1 MTKQVVNHSETVN
14 LSSQRVWLEGV
25 INARELGGY
34 MNRDGKKI
42 KGGKILR
49 SGQLYAATSQ
59 DKKVLNED
67 YNVGSIIDFRS
78 DFETIPQPDPPIL
91 GAQHY
96 DFPVLEFKF
105 TSREQQKLQQINE
118 ESSQGERL
126 LLLAE
131 AGMTADTGI
140 YERIMFGEPAKKAYK
155 RFFELLLENDSEH
168 SVLFHCTQGKDRTG
182 IAAAMLLTML
192 DFSDEL
198 ILSDYMLTNKAN
210 SDIIHEDIKAVS
222 EYTDDEVIIDSVR
235 RMNGVSEHL
244 LEYAFSKARVEY
256 GSVREYIV
264 KTYDLSE
271 ADIYELKHKYLC

>member
-1 MTKQVVNHSETVN
+1 MTKQAKHTDTATLN
-14 LSSQRVWLEGV
+14 SQRVWLEGV

-34 MNRDGKKI
+34 MNREGKKI

-49 SGQLYAATSQ
+49 TGQLYSATSQ
-59 DKKVLNED
+59 DKRILNEE
-67 YNVGSIIDFRS
+67 YNVGTIIDFRS
-78 DFETIPQPDPPIL
+78 DFESIPQPDPPIL

-105 TSREQQKLQQINE
+105 TAREQQKLQQVNE
-118 ESSQGERL
+118 ERSQGKRL

-182 IAAAMLLTML
+182 IAAAMLLTIL

-210 SDIIHEDIKAVS
+210 FDIIHEDISAVS
-222 EYTDDEVIIDSVR
+222 VYTSDETIIDSVR
-235 RMNGVSEHL
+235 RMNSVSEHL

-256 GSVREYIV
+256 GSVQEYIK
-264 KTYDLSE
+264 KTFDLSE
-271 ADIYELKHKYLC
+271 DDIYELKHKYLG

>member
-1 MTKQVVNHSETVN
+1 MTKQAKHTDTATLN
-14 LSSQRVWLEGV
+14 SQRVWLQGV

-34 MNRDGKKI
+34 MNREGKKI

-49 SGQLYAATSQ
+49 TGQLYAATSE
-59 DKKVLNED
+59 DKRILSED
-67 YNVGSIIDFRS
+67 YHVGTIIDFRS
-78 DFETIPQPDPPIL
+78 DFEAIPQPDPPVF
-91 GAQHY
+91 GSRHY
-96 DFPVLEFKF
+96 DLPVLEFKF
-105 TSREQQKLQQINE
+105 TAREQQKLQQVNE
-118 ESSQGERL
+118 ERSQGKRL

-182 IAAAMLLTML
+182 IAAAMLLTIL

-210 SDIIHEDIKAVS
+210 FDIIHEDISAVS
-222 EYTDDEVIIDSVR
+222 VYTSDETIIDSVR

-244 LEYAFSKARVEY
+244 LEYAFSRARVEY
-256 GSVREYIV
+256 GSVREYIK
-264 KTYDLSE
+264 KTFDLSE
-271 ADIYELKHKYLC
+271 DDIYELKHKYLG